1 MKIDYYIGMGIMY
14 TGAFVFVCALFDGGA
29 GMGLVA
35 IGACACAIG
44 GCKVMVDATLED
56 YK

>member
-1 MKIDYYIGMGIMY
+1 MTDFAIGIFLLF
-14 TGAFVFVCALFDGGA
+14 TGTLVFMLALFEGGG

-44 GCKVMVDATLED
+44 GCKVMIDARLED
-56 YK
+56 HR

>member
-1 MKIDYYIGMGIMY
+1 MTDFAIGIFLLF
-14 TGAFVFVCALFDGGA
+14 TGTLIFMLALFDGGA